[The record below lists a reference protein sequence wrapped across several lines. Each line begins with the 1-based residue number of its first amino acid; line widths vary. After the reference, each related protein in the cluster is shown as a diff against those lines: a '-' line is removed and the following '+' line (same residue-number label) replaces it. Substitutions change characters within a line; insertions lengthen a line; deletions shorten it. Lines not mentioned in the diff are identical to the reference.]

1 MRSNQAQCRARRMQS
16 HLKEC
21 SQCWKKLDWNR
32 FPLSELLHLY
42 SFALQ
47 WTAWLKNVQVRVHLD
62 GNATKIAMTHWNIG
76 VDSDWCYIY
85 VKSEQPILSKFKPL
99 FSQLIMQL
107 RLQWHLQILRWTVR
121 GVRIWA
127 VIIEGGLAKDHTF
140 HIFFWTLPLVSVT
153 FTFVIL

>member
-1 MRSNQAQCRARRMQS
+1 MQS

-21 SQCWKKLDWNR
+21 SQRWKKLDWNR

-47 WTAWLKNVQVRVHLD
+47 WTAWLKNVQVHVHLD

-85 VKSEQPILSKFKPL
+85 VKSEQPIFV
-99 FSQLIMQL
+99 
-107 RLQWHLQILRWTVR
+107 QILTPFLTVHH
-121 GVRIWA
+121 A
-127 VIIEGGLAKDHTF
+127 VEIAMTPWDIEVD
-140 HIFFWTLPLVSVT
+140 SERC
-153 FTFVIL
+153 